1 MSCTQAIEE
10 ALMNLPKEFE
20 CEKLDEKTWLVTT
33 PFEYPDGD
41 LIQLY
46 IIKMDN
52 LFEVTDL
59 AETLRFFE
67 TLDFDLLSSKRRRK
81 LFEDILRSYKIEFFK
96 GELKVKVKTEELL
109 KAILDLSQAIFRVS
123 DLYFLQRIGVTTTFK
138 EEVEEVL
145 KEANLN
151 YEIDYSIFG
160 KSGKEYKVD
169 FYIDVEKPNLLEAI
183 STYSKMYAER
193 LIDRVVRMWYDIKRL
208 DGRFEYVTIVDD
220 RSDVWKK
227 EHFDL
232 LEDLSKV
239 YVWSEVEDYI
249 VEIS

>member
-1 MSCTQAIEE
+1 MSCLQAIEE
-10 ALMNLPKEFE
+10 SLKNLPREFD
-20 CEKLDEKTWLVTT
+20 CEMLDEKTWLVTT

-46 IIKMDN
+46 VVKINDKY
-52 LFEVTDL
+52 EVTDF
-59 AETLRFFE
+59 AETIRLFE
-67 TLDFDLLSSKRRRK
+67 TLDFDVLSSKRRKK
-81 LFEDILRSYKIEFFK
+81 LFEDILRTYKVEFFK
-96 GELKVKVKTEELL
+96 GELKVKVQAEELL
-109 KAILDLSQAIFRVS
+109 KSILNLSQAIFRVS
-123 DLYFLQRIGVTTTFK
+123 DLYFLQRLGVTTTFK

-145 KEANLN
+145 READLD
-151 YEIDYSIFG
+151 YEVDYSIFG

-169 FYIDVEKPNLLEAI
+169 FYIDVVKPNLLEAI
-183 STYSKMYAER
+183 STYSREYAER

-239 YVWSEVEDYI
+239 YVWSEIEDYI
-249 VEIS
+249 TEIT